1 MEVICIND
9 QNIDPRIPN
18 KPIRDN
24 IYSIRQWK
32 TNPDQSEG
40 VLLNE
45 IVNPKIVAE
54 TSYGR
59 IVIEPNFS
67 KHRFTTLSGD
77 ELVNTLTTEMVIQD
91 RLDQMITPEN

>member
-1 MEVICIND
+1 MEIICVND

-18 KPIRDN
+18 KPIKDN

-32 TNPDQSEG
+32 TNPDMSEG
-40 VLLNE
+40 LLLNE

-67 KHRFTTLSGD
+67 KHRFTTLLGD
-77 ELVNTLTTEMVIQD
+77 EVVNESITTTI
-91 RLDQMITPEN
+91 EN